1 MYEEMETLANVLQ
14 SDIGQDMRVHNSTF
28 LWFIPFVQSLMD
40 LKDLGVAYIVE
51 VIHHLYS
58 EVKDVL
64 NQTNAVCDK
73 VTEFFLLILV
83 SVIELHRNK
92 KCLHLLWVSSQQWVE
107 AVVKCAKL
115 PTTAFARS
123 SEKSSGNCSKG
134 TAMISSLSLHAMPSN
149 SVQLA
154 CVQLI
159 RSLLKEGYQLGQQT
173 LCKRFWDKLNLFLRG
188 NLSLGWQLTSQETH
202 ELQTCLKQI
211 IRNIKFK
218 VPQCSTFVDLNPA
231 CMPPASYKEESEQIE
246 KKSENNGHCLENSS
260 PTFSKEPMKA
270 DTYEVQ
276 ESILSK
282 ANNAIEENKEPYYKK
297 DLKLEDHLSAESC
310 LKLSSKNLA
319 CERVQNQVKISTGK
333 YKSVKENSSY
343 TPQNVTL
350 RNGPEKKFDRGIIIS
365 RRLLTVSSTDSLE
378 KVSTSNEDFSLK
390 DVGLGKSSKAKSK
403 THKDGVCAKLSHV
416 IKKQHRRSISLEE
429 NLTVSSIE
437 SFYSKKDTG
446 GQKGVGNICN
456 SSLVPNGIL
465 DDKNGEQKSQS
476 CLLLRKKEVK
486 KEKLDI
492 FSTPENSCQIQE
504 SHVDT
509 KDLVSLT
516 EMTNICMTKASPFKE
531 PVTGHE
537 LRERKISRSTDPFSS
552 NLREQDLSSSPQPDT
567 LTDSQV
573 DRDLH
578 KLSLIAQASVT
589 KFPSDSTQSSSQI
602 QRKVKD
608 EKRCFTANQ
617 NIRETCHAQ
626 VIIISDSDDDDEE
639 RILGL
644 KKHMKEVKA
653 CIEKECPECP
663 EQHTSIANTN
673 VEQKVIKEEN
683 PVSLLQFEESDS
695 QFFEFETPCEVFSV
709 WQDEKPDKNSAQENE
724 KNPCLTHVGDTA
736 NDWGYETDY
745 VSEEVIKKVAENF
758 EERTKAHSS
767 STSVENFCEIEVKKP
782 KRRRYEKPIAEDPLR
797 PSSSSVKNED
807 QSDTNKGN
815 LSENDF
821 KGVDTRSTVPSSSV
835 QRNAAVSP
843 KKSPPKPRTYSKPV
857 RKGPVVKT
865 SKRSHSDT
873 KKGQSKSSHYISC
886 RTTPAIVP
894 PKKFRQC
901 PEPTS
906 TAEKLGLK
914 KAPRRAFELSQR
926 SLECIV
932 QLRDHGK
939 TVGVVDTQKK
949 TKLISPQTLSVR
961 NNKKLLTSQDLQMQ
975 RQMRSKSQ
983 RNRQERFDCQS
994 TDTTRAG
1001 PHAAQSSV
1009 PESNKSGYSHNGGV
1023 EVTANN
1029 KGKQLITC
1037 QSSETEPV
1045 KAIQCNPFM
1054 VNGRIATNEVIVP
1067 TSEDPLGR
1075 GDLTVHHLEVA
1086 TLKEGEP
1093 EFSSD
1098 LEEDNIFLTQ
1108 RDPEDMD
1115 LCSQIERENDKLIE
1129 VIPGKDTIQG
1139 EEDCV
1144 SRPQL
1149 ESLSSTKCKYK
1160 DCVEALKNPGEY
1172 CSKHSKTKATDED
1185 VFRKPGLPLSVSKRS
1200 RPFTTKVFSSSSTSR
1215 IAGLSKSL
1223 ESTAALPSSL
1233 KNKSSGA
1240 QSVLKGPQP
1249 PLLVS
1254 LKPVA
1259 EVKGLCNVFPAQTP
1273 DNSNRQVS
1281 SIPFGES
1288 RSFLTSSPVNILT
1301 SPQSICDTF
1310 IKEVLKWRYEMF
1322 VNFDQ
1327 CGPPLSLCQSITRR
1341 VPIRF
1346 QDCGDY
1352 FSVFFPLVVLNTFE
1366 TVSICFNH
1374 IHPDFEIA
1382 FLYHAKRT
1390 AKITYCILI

>member
-64 NQTNAVCDK
+64 NQTDAVCDK

-134 TAMISSLSLHAMPSN
+134 TAMISSLSLHSMPSN

-231 CMPPASYKEESEQIE
+231 CKTPPASYKEESEQIG
-246 KKSENNGHCLENSS
+246 KKSEKDVHCLENSS
-260 PTFSKEPMKA
+260 PTSSKEPMKA
-270 DTYEVQ
+270 DAYQVQ
-276 ESILSK
+276 ESILSR
-282 ANNAIEENKEPYYKK
+282 ANNAIEESKEPYYIK
-297 DLKLEDHLSAESC
+297 DLKLEGHLSAESC

-333 YKSVKENSSY
+333 YKSVKENSSC
-343 TPQNVTL
+343 TPQNGTL
-350 RNGPEKKFDRGIIIS
+350 RNGPEKVFDRGIIIS

-378 KVSTSNEDFSLK
+378 KVSASDEDFSLK
-390 DVGLGKSSKAKSK
+390 EDGLGKSSKAKSK

-416 IKKQHRRSISLEE
+416 IKKQRRRSISLEE

-437 SFYSKKDTG
+437 GFYSKKDIG
-446 GQKGVGNICN
+446 GQKGGGNIC
-456 SSLVPNGIL
+456 SPSLVPNGIL

-476 CLLLRKKEVK
+476 CLLLKKKEVK
-486 KEKLDI
+486 KEKLDL

-504 SHVDT
+504 CHVDS

-516 EMTNICMTKASPFKE
+516 EMTNICMTNASPFKE

-537 LRERKISRSTDPFSS
+537 LRDRKISRSTDQFSS

-589 KFPSDSTQSSSQI
+589 KFPSGSTEKSLSQI

-617 NIRETCHAQ
+617 NIRETCCGQ
-626 VIIISDSDDDDEE
+626 VIIISDSDDDEDEE

-644 KKHMKEVKA
+644 KKQMREVKA
-653 CIEKECPECP
+653 CIEKECP

-673 VEQKVIKEEN
+673 VEQKVLIKEEN
-683 PVSLLQFEESDS
+683 PVSLLEFEESDS

-709 WQDEKPDKNSAQENE
+709 WHDQKPDKNSAQENE
-724 KNPCLTHVGDTA
+724 KNPCSTHVGDSA
-736 NDWGYETDY
+736 NDLGYETDY
-745 VSEEVIKKVAENF
+745 VPEEVIKKVAENF
-758 EERTKAHSS
+758 EERTKPRSS
-767 STSVENFCEIEVKKP
+767 STSVEEFCEIEVKKP

-807 QSDTNKGN
+807 QSDILNKGN
-815 LSENDF
+815 LSKNDF
-821 KGVDTRSTVPSSSV
+821 KGVDARSTVPSSSV
-835 QRNAAVSP
+835 QRNTVVSP
-843 KKSPPKPRTYSKPV
+843 KKSLPKPRMYSKPV
-857 RKGPVVKT
+857 RKVPVVKA
-865 SKRSHSDT
+865 SKKSHSDT

-906 TAEKLGLK
+906 TVEKLGLK

-939 TVGVVDTQKK
+939 TVGVVDTRKK

-961 NNKKLLTSQDLQMQ
+961 NNKKLLTSQDLQLQ

-983 RNRQERFDCQS
+983 QNRQRFDCRS

-1001 PHAAQSSV
+1001 PRAAQSSAV
-1009 PESNKSGYSHNGGV
+1009 PESSKSDYSHGGA

-1029 KGKQLITC
+1029 KGKQLLTC

-1045 KAIQCNPFM
+1045 KANQCNPVI

-1067 TSEDPLGR
+1067 TSEDLLDR

-1093 EFSSD
+1093 QFSSD
-1098 LEEDNIFLTQ
+1098 IEEDDIFLTQ

-1129 VIPGKDTIQG
+1129 VIHGKDTVQG
-1139 EEDCV
+1139 EEECV
-1144 SRPQL
+1144 SQPQL

-1160 DCVEALKNPGEY
+1160 DCVETLKNPGEY

-1185 VFRKPGLPLSVSKRS
+1185 VFRKPGLPLSASKRS
-1200 RPFTTKVFSSSSTSR
+1200 RPSTTKVFSSSSTSR

-1249 PLLVS
+1249 PLTVS

-1273 DNSNRQVS
+1273 NNSNRQVLRV
-1281 SIPFGES
+1281 PFGES
-1288 RSFLTSSPVNILT
+1288 RPFLTSSPVNILT
-1301 SPQSICDTF
+1301 SSQSISDTF
-1310 IKEVLKWRYEMF
+1310 VKEVLKWRYEMF

-1327 CGPPLSLCQSITRR
+1327 CGPPSSLCQSIERR

-1352 FSVFFPLVVLNTFE
+1352 FNVFFPLMVLNTFE
-1366 TVSICFNH
+1366 TVSMYFNH
-1374 IHPDFEIA
+1374 IHLDFEIA
-1382 FLYHAKRT
+1382 FLYHARRT
-1390 AKITYCILI
+1390 AKI